1 MDGSR
6 VKPRLTQK
14 LRMAPT
20 RYVPT
25 ARLASGGMAEV
36 WKGAAHF
43 EDGGSHPV
51 AIKRVLPELA
61 SQDLYRAM
69 FQDEARL
76 GMALRHPN
84 IVRVYDARD
93 VGGTFIMIMELVD
106 GCSLKGLLDRA
117 QERRAPMPVPTA
129 LYIAWQLAK
138 ALEYAHQATDAQ
150 GEPMGIIHRDVSPH
164 NLLLARNGDVKLADF
179 GLADASVHSTQLGDG
194 MLGGKLGY
202 LAPEIIRQE
211 PSTPQIDLFAVGI
224 VLWEMLSGQ
233 RLFQG
238 RTDAETVQMVA
249 RCQVPRVRELNRK
262 VTRDLEELVDAILAP
277 DPRKR
282 IASAAECAAR
292 LEVLIRRID
301 PGVSA
306 RDVALLVGLHIATVK
321 QEHAAVPAAV
331 AELLAQELALF
342 SQQAAGGG
350 GVMDLGAQPLDP
362 DSFFTGT

>member
-36 WKGAAHF
+36 WKGLAQF

-51 AIKRVLPELA
+51 AIKRVLPDLA
-61 SQDLYRAM
+61 SQELYRAM

-106 GCSLKGLLDRA
+106 GCSLKSLLDRA
-117 QERRAPMPVPTA
+117 HERGAPMPVASA
-129 LYIAWQLAK
+129 LHVAWLLAR
-138 ALEYAHQATDAQ
+138 ALEYAHQATD
-150 GEPMGIIHRDVSPH
+150 GNDEPMGIIHRDVSPH
-164 NLLLARNGDVKLADF
+164 NLLLAKNGDVKLADF
-179 GLADASVHSTQLGDG
+179 GLADASVHSTHLGDG
-194 MLGGKLGY
+194 VLGGKLGY

-211 PSTPQIDLFAVGI
+211 PSTPQIDIFAIGI
-224 VLWEMLSGQ
+224 VLWEMLCGR
-233 RLFQG
+233 RLFHG
-238 RTDAETVQMVA
+238 RTDAETVQAVA
-249 RCQVPRVRELNRK
+249 RCEVPRARQFNRK
-262 VTRDLEELVDAILAP
+262 VTADLEELLDAILAP
-277 DPRKR
+277 DPRHR
-282 IASAAECAAR
+282 VASAAECAAR
-292 LEVLIRRID
+292 LAVMIKRID
-301 PGVSA
+301 PGVGA
-306 RDVALLVGLHIATVK
+306 RDVALLVGLHLATQR
-321 QEHAAVPAAV
+321 QEQQVVPAAV

-342 SQQAAGGG
+342 SQQAAGGTEI
-350 GVMDLGAQPLDP
+350 DLGATPLDP
-362 DSFFTGT
+362 DSFFSG